1 MRDRDPFK
9 PAPTKAKQW
18 FRAGENPVY
27 LNFFTRNP
35 GKPGPYLGERCRSS
49 FAALVLT
56 ARRRRSSSS
65 TLGTRC
71 AASTRA
77 RRPRT
82 CSSSLAG
89 PRRRVK
95 SAIQRQRQR
104 TYCYKIHS
112 IHGQRDVDPGQL
124 TAKKRR
130 NAIDDADYEDAYLV
144 HGDFGEDA
152 DDDGYKDT
160 RWVLLSDILNLSAR
174 T

>member
-1 MRDRDPFK
+1 MPELIRGTWAHCEAEDSILKYARHTMCSK
-9 PAPTKAKQW
+9 YACQAATHLLVIARRSKAQS
-18 FRAGENPVY
+18 EE
-27 LNFFTRNP
+27 RNP
-35 GKPGPYLGERCRSS
+35 K
-49 FAALVLT
+49 AA
-56 ARRRRSSSS
+56 
-65 TLGTRC
+65 
-71 AASTRA
+71 
-77 RRPRT
+77 P
-82 CSSSLAG
+82 
-89 PRRRVK
+89 
-95 SAIQRQRQR
+95 

-174 T
+174 DLKEVVVTYEKTLNKRQDSQRRALEVASDEE

>member
-1 MRDRDPFK
+1 MPELIRGTCAHCEAEDSILKYARHTMCSK
-9 PAPTKAKQW
+9 YACQAATHLLAIARRSKAQS
-18 FRAGENPVY
+18 EE
-27 LNFFTRNP
+27 RNP
-35 GKPGPYLGERCRSS
+35 K
-49 FAALVLT
+49 AA
-56 ARRRRSSSS
+56 
-65 TLGTRC
+65 
-71 AASTRA
+71 
-77 RRPRT
+77 P
-82 CSSSLAG
+82 
-89 PRRRVK
+89 
-95 SAIQRQRQR
+95 

-174 T
+174 DLKVVVTYEKTLNKRQDSKRRALEVASDEE

>member
-1 MRDRDPFK
+1 MPELIRGTCANCEAEEVILKYARHTMCSK
-9 PAPTKAKQW
+9 YACQAAAHLLVIARRSKAQS
-18 FRAGENPVY
+18 EE
-27 LNFFTRNP
+27 RNP
-35 GKPGPYLGERCRSS
+35 K
-49 FAALVLT
+49 AA
-56 ARRRRSSSS
+56 
-65 TLGTRC
+65 
-71 AASTRA
+71 
-77 RRPRT
+77 P
-82 CSSSLAG
+82 
-89 PRRRVK
+89 
-95 SAIQRQRQR
+95 

>member
-1 MRDRDPFK
+1 MPELIRGTCAHCEAEEVILKYARHTMCSK
-9 PAPTKAKQW
+9 YACQAAAHLLVIARRSKAQS
-18 FRAGENPVY
+18 EE
-27 LNFFTRNP
+27 RNP
-35 GKPGPYLGERCRSS
+35 K
-49 FAALVLT
+49 AA
-56 ARRRRSSSS
+56 
-65 TLGTRC
+65 
-71 AASTRA
+71 
-77 RRPRT
+77 P
-82 CSSSLAG
+82 
-89 PRRRVK
+89 
-95 SAIQRQRQR
+95 

-174 T
+174 DLKVVVTYEKMLNKRQENKRRALEVAGDEE

>member
-1 MRDRDPFK
+1 MPELIRGTCAHCEAEDSILKYARHIMCSK
-9 PAPTKAKQW
+9 YACQAAAHLLVIARRSKAQS
-18 FRAGENPVY
+18 EE
-27 LNFFTRNP
+27 RNP
-35 GKPGPYLGERCRSS
+35 K
-49 FAALVLT
+49 AA
-56 ARRRRSSSS
+56 
-65 TLGTRC
+65 
-71 AASTRA
+71 
-77 RRPRT
+77 P
-82 CSSSLAG
+82 
-89 PRRRVK
+89 
-95 SAIQRQRQR
+95 

>member
-1 MRDRDPFK
+1 MPELIRGTCAHCEAEEVILKYARHTMCSK
-9 PAPTKAKQW
+9 YACQAATHLLVIARRSKAQS
-18 FRAGENPVY
+18 EE
-27 LNFFTRNP
+27 RNP
-35 GKPGPYLGERCRSS
+35 K
-49 FAALVLT
+49 AA
-56 ARRRRSSSS
+56 
-65 TLGTRC
+65 
-71 AASTRA
+71 
-77 RRPRT
+77 P
-82 CSSSLAG
+82 
-89 PRRRVK
+89 
-95 SAIQRQRQR
+95 

-174 T
+174 DLKVVFTYEKTLNKRQDSKRRALEVASDEE

>member
-1 MRDRDPFK
+1 MPELIRGTCAHCEAEDVILKYARHTMCSK
-9 PAPTKAKQW
+9 YACQAAAHLLVIARRSKAQS
-18 FRAGENPVY
+18 EE
-27 LNFFTRNP
+27 RNP
-35 GKPGPYLGERCRSS
+35 K
-49 FAALVLT
+49 AA
-56 ARRRRSSSS
+56 
-65 TLGTRC
+65 
-71 AASTRA
+71 
-77 RRPRT
+77 P
-82 CSSSLAG
+82 
-89 PRRRVK
+89 
-95 SAIQRQRQR
+95 

-174 T
+174 DLKVVVTYEKTLNKRQDKKRRALEVASDEE

>member
-1 MRDRDPFK
+1 MPELIRGTCAHCEAEEGILKYARHTMCSK
-9 PAPTKAKQW
+9 YACQAAAHLLVIARRSKAQS
-18 FRAGENPVY
+18 EE
-27 LNFFTRNP
+27 RNP
-35 GKPGPYLGERCRSS
+35 K
-49 FAALVLT
+49 AA
-56 ARRRRSSSS
+56 
-65 TLGTRC
+65 
-71 AASTRA
+71 
-77 RRPRT
+77 P
-82 CSSSLAG
+82 
-89 PRRRVK
+89 
-95 SAIQRQRQR
+95 

-174 T
+174 DLKVVVTYEKTLNKRQDKKRRALEVASDEE